1 VIIFSVNSEITRNDY
16 FLDLTVATSFL
27 LFVVLINLLIVSYK
41 NNKLRDDLIL
51 NINKKNGYLEH
62 AAKILRHDMHSG
74 INTYIPRGVKSLERR
89 VSDDMVKQLKIEAP
103 LKMIK
108 EGLSHTQKVY
118 EGVFEFTN
126 LVKKDAK
133 LEKNK
138 YDTKEILKNYLS
150 STAYKSNVI
159 LNDNLPVISVN
170 KALFCTAIDNLI
182 RNGLKYNDS
191 SKKFVKV
198 YEDNGYI
205 CVEDNGRGMTQEEFE
220 YLSLPYKRKK
230 DQKEQGS
237 GLGLNI
243 CIAILEEHRFK
254 VSSESMINGKGDFYD
269 KLREYEIKHENYPNM
284 YVFNKKSLEQ
294 SAKENNY
301 YGRIKIIKASRQ
313 KNKFFVTYK
322 EGDKTKEISKGTK
335 IKIKYK

>member
-1 VIIFSVNSEITRNDY
+1 
-16 FLDLTVATSFL
+16 
-27 LFVVLINLLIVSYK
+27 
-41 NNKLRDDLIL
+41 
-51 NINKKNGYLEH
+51 
-62 AAKILRHDMHSG
+62 MHSG

-89 VSDDMVKQLKIEAP
+89 VDKETIKKLKIEAP

-118 EGVFEFTN
+118 EGVYEFTN
-126 LVKKDAK
+126 LVKKDTT
-133 LEKNK
+133 LEKKVYN
-138 YDTKEILKNYLS
+138 TKDILKDYLS

-159 LNDNLPVISVN
+159 LNENLPTINVN

-191 SKKFVKV
+191 DNKVVKV

-205 CVEDNGRGMTQEEFE
+205 CVEDNGRGMSQDEFE
-220 YLSLPYKRKK
+220 YLSLPYKRKYN
-230 DQKEQGS
+230 QKEQGS

-254 VSSESMINGKGDFYD
+254 VSSENMINGKGDFYD

-284 YVFNKKSLEQ
+284 YVFNKKRLEE

-313 KNKFFVTYK
+313 NNKFFVTYK
-322 EGDKTKEISKGTK
+322 EGGKEKEISKGSK